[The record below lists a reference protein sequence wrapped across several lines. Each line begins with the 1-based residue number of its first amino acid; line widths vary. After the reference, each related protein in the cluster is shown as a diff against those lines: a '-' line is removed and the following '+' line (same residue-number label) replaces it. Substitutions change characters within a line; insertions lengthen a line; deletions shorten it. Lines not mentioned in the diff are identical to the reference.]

1 MSVLDV
7 LAEDR
12 VLVVVRAPEIPDAR
26 ELADAVV
33 AGGIRVV
40 ELTFTTPD
48 LARHLARAA
57 GSDAVVGAGTVL
69 GADQARTALDA
80 GARFLVTPGTGPE
93 AAEIVALGHAAD
105 ASVILGALTPSEV
118 MTAVAL
124 GADAV
129 KIFPA
134 HQFGPRYLQDLHG
147 PFPDVPLVP
156 SGGVNLANARDF
168 LEAGA
173 LAVSAGSEVVAA
185 GDVANSAWATITA
198 HAEKFRT
205 ALS

>member
-1 MSVLDV
+1 MTVLDI

-12 VLVVVRAPEIPDAR
+12 VLVVVRAPQIPDAR

-48 LARHLARAA
+48 LGRHLARAA
-57 GSDAVVGAGTVL
+57 ESAAVVGAGTVL
-69 GADQARTALDA
+69 RAEQARIALDA

-93 AAEIVALGHAAD
+93 AGEIVALAHDAD
-105 ASVILGALTPSEV
+105 APVILGALTPSEV

-124 GADAV
+124 GADVV

-134 HQFGPRYLQDLHG
+134 HQFGPRYLADLHG
-147 PFPDVPLVP
+147 PLADVPLVP
-156 SGGVNLANARDF
+156 SGGVNAANARAF
-168 LEAGA
+168 LDAGA
-173 LAVSAGSEVVAA
+173 LAVSAGSEVVGAA
-185 GDVANSAWATITA
+185 DIADSAWTAITA
-198 HAEKFRT
+198 HAEEFRS
-205 ALS
+205 ALY